1 MRKLYSL
8 LVAVFF
14 FASSFAQTT
23 VFTDDFEGGLG
34 AWTLTGQWGT
44 TTTQAYNGSN
54 SLADS
59 PAGLYNN
66 MQTTFATITNSFDLT
81 SALDANVHMR
91 TKFDIENGFDYCYLE
106 MSDDN
111 GSTWTIIHTFNGENN
126 LTNWTDLTVNA
137 GGFVGNSQVK
147 LRFRFY
153 TDAAYQADGI
163 FIDSFRIVSDTVDN
177 APPLIVHNPDPHFEG
192 QADTNFRNVTI
203 TDISGVASAIMTY
216 NVDAGPQ
223 MTLTPYDTNG
233 NVYTFA
239 IPPQQAGAYV
249 DYSITAVDSAP
260 TSNTSFSE
268 IYQYVAGNYISH
280 DNGVVNTVANFTS
293 AGFLTGVAN
302 RITLDGN
309 STLTTA
315 LIRNYVDINNP
326 TDSIEIHVWSDNNGN
341 PGTDL
346 ITPFNVFPDA
356 NLLEPQRM
364 TRVDLRPLASQL
376 DSLEGDIFI
385 GFEVPNGSAWVCQTT
400 GTNNRGKTLNNT
412 GNWANATTTY
422 HFRAVTTEP
431 AFAPVADY
439 SYDAANDP
447 TIVFTD
453 LSTNNP
459 NAWLWDFDDG
469 TTSTVQNPTHT
480 FPQSG
485 TYEVC
490 LIASNAIGTSD
501 EHCEDVVITN
511 GPPIASF
518 NPDLTNDPT
527 VFFDENSQNN
537 PTSWSWDFGDGN
549 SSTQQEPTHTYSL
562 ADDYTVCLIA
572 SNQYGSDTTCNV
584 VSIDNQ
590 LPIPF
595 FEYEVLANNIVSFDN
610 QTAAGN
616 PPQTFYTWYF
626 GTGNDSSNAVNPSHV
641 YPNTGGTFEV
651 CLKASNAIG
660 SAPLYCADLELENLV
675 VGMSEAQLLVYTIMP
690 NPATDLVMIE
700 APEGRTIT
708 QIRLFSVDGK
718 LVDLQGDQ
726 VQGQVQFNVNGLQQG
741 IYFVELQEADG
752 TRLKLPLVVQ

>member
-626 GTGNDSSNAVNPSHV
+626 GTGNDSSSAVNPSHV

-675 VGMSEAQLLVYTIMP
+675 VGMSEAQLLGYTIMP
-690 NPATDLVMIE
+690 NPATDLVMIQ
-700 APEGRTIT
+700 APAGRTIT

-726 VQGQVQFNVNGLQQG
+726 VQGQVQFNVSGLQQG
-741 IYFVELQEADG
+741 IYFVELEEDDSA
-752 TRLKLPLVVQ
+752 RLKLPLLVQ